1 MKCVCALVAALMLL
15 TVPAGAPT
23 GQAAPVPKPSLS
35 VDLSPAEQAVNY
47 SSYVQDIVFFG
58 RISLD
63 DVPYA
68 KYEVFLR
75 SHDNPTWATSCTPDY
90 VVFWGTGSA
99 VFNLTVRVPMA
110 ESNHTTKI
118 WVESRAT
125 YEDTDIAGNISAPV
139 FVTVG
144 PLPAN
149 PNLTQNGDRFFGT
162 VSGGSRTTTILLA
175 SVAIFVVVGFIL
187 GVVVWRRKRRGR
199 MTGEVT
205 KDA

>member
-1 MKCVCALVAALMLL
+1 MRTAAILAAALILL
-15 TVPAGAPT
+15 APLVQPAPA
-23 GQAAPVPKPSLS
+23 PKPSLK
-35 VDLSPAEQAVNY
+35 VDLWPGEQAVNY

-75 SHDNPTWATSCTPDY
+75 SHDNPNWATSCTPDH
-90 VVFWGTGSA
+90 VVFWGAGSA

-144 PLPAN
+144 PLPVN
-149 PNLTQNGDRFFGT
+149 PNITQNGDRFFGP
-162 VSGGSRTTTILLA
+162 VSGGSRTATILLA

-187 GVVVWRRKRRGR
+187 GVLVWRRKGRGR